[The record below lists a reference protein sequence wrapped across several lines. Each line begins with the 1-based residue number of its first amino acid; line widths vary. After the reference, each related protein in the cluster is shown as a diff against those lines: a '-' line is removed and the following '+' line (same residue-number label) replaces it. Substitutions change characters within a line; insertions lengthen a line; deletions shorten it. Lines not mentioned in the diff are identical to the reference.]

1 MRRPLRP
8 KAMDERRR
16 QDERRGGRDERRSRR
31 RRDRDRHQDRSGQ
44 RGEEGKDGEVLR
56 EKDNSPAVEIGD
68 HTQLRSYKSEHWEAL
83 TQEIELLIANF
94 VKEEKKREGCR
105 IAQEEKEADEKE
117 EKM

>member
-1 MRRPLRP
+1 MNFIDIIEHCYQYVHSIC
-8 KAMDERRR
+8 KY
-16 QDERRGGRDERRSRR
+16 
-31 RRDRDRHQDRSGQ
+31 
-44 RGEEGKDGEVLR
+44 VLR

-68 HTQLRSYKSEHWEAL
+68 HNQLGSYKSEHWEAL

-105 IAQEEKEADEKE
+105 IAQEENEADEKE

>member
-1 MRRPLRP
+1 MR
-8 KAMDERRR
+8 DERGR
-16 QDERRGGRDERRSRR
+16 QDERRGGRDEWRSRR

-44 RGEEGKDGEVLR
+44 RGEEGRDGEVLR

-68 HTQLRSYKSEHWEAL
+68 YNQLRSYKSEHWEAL

-105 IAQEEKEADEKE
+105 IAQQEKEADEKE